1 MKAPPQSPVNAAPVR
16 RPAESVDDRLYRH
29 VPMPPVYRDEDGY
42 LLEDGMGRPDNH
54 MIETSL
60 W

>member
-1 MKAPPQSPVNAAPVR
+1 MTGCTATLPV
-16 RPAESVDDRLYRH
+16 
-29 VPMPPVYRDEDGY
+29 PPVYRDEDGY